1 MQRVIPPINH
11 ASMPPFEELRMVQ
24 AAQPEHKVIGQAA
37 MREDGTII
45 MDLRME
51 DPKSGAIGDARLT
64 YKPGDPQYQATL
76 DHLGGLKPG
85 EIKPVFND
93 WK

>member
-1 MQRVIPPINH
+1 MIAPVIH
-11 ASMPPFEELRMVQ
+11 APMPPTQELHMVQ

-37 MREDGTII
+37 MREDGTIV

-51 DPKSGAIGDARLT
+51 DAKSGAIGDARLT
-64 YKPGDPQYQATL
+64 YKPGDPHYQPTL

>member
-1 MQRVIPPINH
+1 MIAPFPVPSPP
-11 ASMPPFEELRMVQ
+11 SQELHMIE
-24 AAQPEHKVIGQAA
+24 APQPAHKVIGQAA
-37 MREDGTII
+37 MREDGTIV

-51 DPKSGAIGDARLT
+51 DPKSGAIGDARIF
-64 YKPGDPQYQATL
+64 YKPGDADYQATL

-85 EIKPVFND
+85 EIKPVYND

>member
-1 MQRVIPPINH
+1 
-11 ASMPPFEELRMVQ
+11 MVQ
-24 AAQPEHKVIGQAA
+24 AQQSARKVIGQAA
-37 MREDGTII
+37 MRDDGTIV

-51 DPKSGAIGDARLT
+51 DPKSGAIGDARVT
-64 YKPGDPQYQATL
+64 YRPGDPRYQATL

-85 EIKPVFND
+85 EIKPVYND

>member
-1 MQRVIPPINH
+1 VIAPVPIPTPP
-11 ASMPPFEELRMVQ
+11 AQELHMVQ
-24 AAQPEHKVIGQAA
+24 AQQSERKVIGQAA
-37 MREDGTII
+37 MRDDGTIV

-51 DPKSGAIGDARLT
+51 DPKSGAIGDARVT
-64 YKPGDPQYQATL
+64 YPPGDPSYQATL

-85 EIKPVFND
+85 EIKPVYND